1 MVRGSYKR
9 RGLHRKRRG
18 GLATTRCVVVVICS
32 LQWHGE
38 WRIYLSCP
46 EPAFFRAKALAK
58 PITASGYINPT
69 GQKQFCIEK
78 GMGSATCWFSVAP
91 YLILWVNICSKTRKL
106 ISLKPVNSSLLSAVS
121 KKCVTGGDWSNL
133 SIPEVKELSTGR
145 YSSSEMI
152 WSVQLIF
159 KWWLWRLWDLGSVI
173 CISINTSSEILKC
186 CWRATD
192 GLTNF
197 INFQLNV

>member
-1 MVRGSYKR
+1 MV
-9 RGLHRKRRG
+9 
-18 GLATTRCVVVVICS
+18 VFCS

-38 WRIYLSCP
+38 WRIYLSWP
-46 EPAFFRAKALAK
+46 EPAFVHAEALGK
-58 PITASGYINPT
+58 PITASGCINAT

-78 GMGSATCWFSVAP
+78 GMGSATCWFSVAL
-91 YLILWVNICSKTRKL
+91 YLILWVNICSKSKKV
-106 ISLKPVNSSLLSAVS
+106 IPLKQVNSSLLSAVS
-121 KKCVTGGDWSNL
+121 KERVIGRDWSNL
-133 SIPEVKELSTGR
+133 SIPDVKELSTGR

-186 CWRATD
+186 CWRAID